1 MLFIEERYEFAVKW
15 EFPEHRG
22 MSCSE
27 LLTVEKDRNNPTEF
41 ETALMN
47 ACTEEKG
54 EKILPF

>member
-54 EKILPF
+54 EKT